1 MNPRQSP
8 AKLTPVHDAAR
19 ELGAN
24 FVDLAGWQMPQVFTT
39 PEEEVTV
46 ARQSVALADGSA
58 SGKILVE
65 GWPAEIVLQAT
76 FAIPSLAIGQGVI
89 VDSKR
94 VYRLRVDQFFIH
106 LDPGTEGAATE
117 TLTGE
122 EEKSDELVTV
132 TDITHG
138 RADLLLVGPQCTEL
152 LSRLCSLDFHPSQFP
167 DLCAKQGSVAKTR
180 QLLLRHDLKTRDEA
194 PIPSF
199 SVIGDRSLAAYLWQT
214 ILQAGQD
221 LDLAPIGQSALERLQ
236 AGN

>member
-58 SGKILVE
+58 SGKILFE
-65 GWPAEIVLQAT
+65 GWPAEIVLQET

-106 LDPGTEGAATE
+106 LDPGTEDAVVE
-117 TLTGE
+117 TLTGAVD
-122 EEKSDELVTV
+122 KSDELVTV

-167 DLCAKQGSVAKTR
+167 DQSAKQSSVAKTR
-180 QLLLRHDLKTRDEA
+180 QLILRRDLKPQDEA
-194 PIPSF
+194 PIPAF
-199 SVIGDRSLAAYLWQT
+199 SLIGDRSLAPYLWQT